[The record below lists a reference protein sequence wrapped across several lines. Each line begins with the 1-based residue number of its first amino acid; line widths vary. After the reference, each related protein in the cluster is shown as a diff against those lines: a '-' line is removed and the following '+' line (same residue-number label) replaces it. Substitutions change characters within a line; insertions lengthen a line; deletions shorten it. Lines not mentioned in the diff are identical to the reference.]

1 MQGRELTE
9 WEELAGGY
17 AVFCHCLYQP
27 TKEKYFQ
34 RAEQWLQDE
43 RIKVYAAMEENSLL
57 GMIVLCIQ
65 GQQAEIVGISV
76 CPQERHR
83 GIGSWLIE
91 WAMQKYNLHRPMGR
105 QSVFTGRLDL
115 RPKKNGCSMERNPF
129 CVTAACCTNRTQPKR
144 DRRIFLLSRCFI
156 PSSAHRYPPVR
167 DRCVRPKPD

>member
-1 MQGRELTE
+1 MEGKALQGRELTE

-34 RAEQWLQDE
+34 KAEGWLQDE

-65 GQQAEIVGISV
+65 RQQAEIVGISV

-91 WAMQKYNLHRPMGR
+91 AGNAKVQPDIPYCTDRGEGSRFLPEGWIYDQRRTGAVWNATCLLLPLPLH
-105 QSVFTGRLDL
+105 
-115 RPKKNGCSMERNPF
+115 K
-129 CVTAACCTNRTQPKR
+129 
-144 DRRIFLLSRCFI
+144 
-156 PSSAHRYPPVR
+156 
-167 DRCVRPKPD
+167 

>member
-34 RAEQWLQDE
+34 KAEGWLQDE

-65 GQQAEIVGISV
+65 RQQAEIVGISV

-91 WAMQKYNLHRPMGR
+91 RAMQKLTLDNDT
-105 QSVFTGRLDL
+105 FENTGKSRFF
-115 RPKKNGCSMERNPF
+115 ER
-129 CVTAACCTNRTQPKR
+129 RT
-144 DRRIFLLSRCFI
+144 SRVL
-156 PSSAHRYPPVR
+156 Y
-167 DRCVRPKPD
+167 

>member
-34 RAEQWLQDE
+34 KAEGWLQDE

-83 GIGSWLIE
+83 G
-91 WAMQKYNLHRPMGR
+91 MGNAKV
-105 QSVFTGRLDL
+105 QPDI
-115 RPKKNGCSMERNPF
+115 PY
-129 CVTAACCTNRTQPKR
+129 CT
-144 DRRIFLLSRCFI
+144 DRRGGSRFLPEGRI
-156 PSSAHRYPPVR
+156 YDQRRTGAV
-167 DRCVRPKPD
+167 

>member
-34 RAEQWLQDE
+34 KAEGWLQDE
-43 RIKVYAAMEENSLL
+43 RIKVYAAVEENRLL

-91 WAMQKYNLHRPMGR
+91 WAMQKYNLTSLTAQTDGEAVGLYRKVGFTTKEER
-105 QSVFTGRLDL
+105 VQYGTQSVL
-115 RPKKNGCSMERNPF
+115 RYRC
-129 CVTAACCTNRTQPKR
+129 
-144 DRRIFLLSRCFI
+144 LL
-156 PSSAHRYPPVR
+156 H
-167 DRCVRPKPD
+167 K

>member
-9 WEELAGGY
+9 WEELEGGY

-34 RAEQWLQDE
+34 KAEGWLQDE
-43 RIKVYAAMEENSLL
+43 RIKVYAAVEENSLL

-91 WAMQKYNLHRPMGR
+91 RAMQKYNLTSLTAQTDGEVQYDVELLCR
-105 QSVFTGRLDL
+105 
-115 RPKKNGCSMERNPF
+115 GCI
-129 CVTAACCTNRTQPKR
+129 
-144 DRRIFLLSRCFI
+144 RR
-156 PSSAHRYPPVR
+156 
-167 DRCVRPKPD
+167 K